1 MSAQPKRFRC
11 PECKKVVDR
20 EYVHGNRKT
29 LESFCSRV
37 GKMVTLTRVIYRKP

>member
-11 PECKKVVDR
+11 PVCKKVLDR

-29 LESFCSRV
+29 LESYCRRA
-37 GKMVTLTRVIYRKP
+37 GKVVTLTRLIYRKP